1 MVDILHNSY
10 KISSCLTFKKCYC
23 FYFRNNFLHVD
34 IFYQDISYEEVN
46 QNVAFGF
53 LSLLSE
59 VGGFLGLLLGA
70 SVLTVCELVDY
81 MFLACMR
88 KCQKDK

>member
-1 MVDILHNSY
+1 MDV
-10 KISSCLTFKKCYC
+10 
-23 FYFRNNFLHVD
+23 FYPEL
-34 IFYQDISYEEVN
+34 SYEEVK
-46 QNVAFGF
+46 QNPAFEF

-81 MFLACMR
+81 IILNMVQQFR
-88 KCQKDK
+88 RRRQF